1 MATAP
6 FDTPKAKETL
16 IRFGFPEEQATG
28 VVTMTRDA
36 VLESVATKEDIADL
50 KAGVTDLKAGVTDL
64 KADVTDLKVDIAGLK
79 ANQKVD
85 IANLKVDI
93 ADLKANQKADV
104 ADLKAESARLETRM
118 VNRGIVAVGI
128 IISVLGFITIVSR
141 FIPGN

>member
-36 VLESVATKEDIADL
+36 ILESVATKEDIADL
-50 KAGVTDLKAGVTDL
+50 KA
-64 KADVTDLKVDIAGLK
+64 
-79 ANQKVD
+79 
-85 IANLKVDI
+85 DI

-104 ADLKAESARLETRM
+104 TDLKAAQKVDVTDLKAAQKVDIGNLKVEIAQVEARLMGELTKNLGM
-118 VNRGIVAVGI
+118 TIAATGVMMAVFSAMI
-128 IISVLGFITIVSR
+128 YLITKV
-141 FIPGN
+141 

>member
-36 VLESVATKEDIADL
+36 ILESVATKEDIADL
-50 KAGVTDLKAGVTDL
+50 KA
-64 KADVTDLKVDIAGLK
+64 
-79 ANQKVD
+79 
-85 IANLKVDI
+85 DI

-104 ADLKAESARLETRM
+104 TDLKAAQKVDVTDLKAAQKVDVTDLKAAQKVDIGNLKVEIAQVEARLVGELTKNLGRTIAATGVM
-118 VNRGIVAVGI
+118 MAVFSAMI
-128 IISVLGFITIVSR
+128 YLITKV
-141 FIPGN
+141 